1 MIQLTPQVVLATSG
15 MQADADALRK
25 TLDYRIKMYQHNHN
39 CYPSVFAL
47 NRLLSNTLYYKR
59 FFPYYT
65 FNLLAGV
72 DPATGEGVVFNYDA
86 IGSDER
92 VDGSVAG
99 TGGVLMRAF
108 MDNQV
113 DFKNQTGVPK
123 RPLAAEEAIS
133 LVKDAFASATERDM
147 FTGDSVDILLIRSAG
162 ISQENMPLRR
172 D

>member
-1 MIQLTPQVVLATSG
+1 

-25 TLDYRIKMYQHNHN
+25 TLDYRIKMYQHDHN
-39 CYPSVFAL
+39 CYPSIHAL

-65 FNLLAGV
+65 FNLLGGV
-72 DPATGEGVVFNYDA
+72 DPETGRGVVYNYDA

-113 DFKNQTGVPK
+113 DFKNQQGNPK
-123 RPLAAEEAIS
+123 RPLSVDEAVA

-147 FTGDSVDILLIRSAG
+147 FTGDSVDIVVIKSTG
-162 ISQENMPLRR
+162 ITKENMPLRR